1 MGVKDVVVLDIKSRQ
16 DAQQAH
22 IVERI
27 KKSTGIFFT
36 GGDQLRITSLLGGSP
51 VYRALYRAYKEG
63 VLLCGTSAGASAMT
77 ATMVVEGDDNETPG
91 GSSLNMA
98 PGLGLLEEVVVDQH
112 FTSGPHRRLLVAVAY
127 NPHVL
132 GLELMKIRPFLLILR
147 LYLQ

>member
-1 MGVKDVVVLDIKSRQ
+1 MVELKIKGMNVDILKKVVELSGQGKARLTVITAATVKPLEAGQDYVRVFTSLGVKDVVVLDIKSRQ

-63 VLLCGTSAGASAMT
+63 VLVCGTSAGASAMT
-77 ATMVVEGDDNETPG
+77 ATMVVEGDDNET
-91 GSSLNMA
+91 LV
-98 PGLGLLEEVVVDQH
+98 EV
-112 FTSGPHRRLLVAVAY
+112 A
-127 NPHVL
+127 
-132 GLELMKIRPFLLILR
+132 
-147 LYLQ
+147 